1 MFGRLDVATNDWC
14 DGIFAALWRR
24 CQQNLIISFT
34 NCDIFRTM
42 KAKKGEH
49 FWMVLDGPVDPMW
62 IENLNSVLDDSKILT
77 LANGD
82 RLSLPA
88 TVKIVFEPRDVDNA
102 SPATV
107 SRNGMIYMSA
117 SGLDWKPKLKCWLAN
132 HELEEKHRQPISHLF
147 NQGFEVLWKYA
158 SANLTFIMNILQVK
172 ASIQKARTSLLFR

>member
-1 MFGRLDVATNDWC
+1 
-14 DGIFAALWRR
+14 
-24 CQQNLIISFT
+24 
-34 NCDIFRTM
+34 
-42 KAKKGEH
+42 
-49 FWMVLDGPVDPMW
+49 MVLDGPVDPMW

-82 RLSLPA
+82 RLSLPT

-132 HELEEKHRQPISHLF
+132 HELEEKHSGPISHLF

-158 SANLTFIMNILQVK
+158 SANLTFIMNILQVGLK
-172 ASIQKARTSLLFR
+172 TK

>member
-1 MFGRLDVATNDWC
+1 
-14 DGIFAALWRR
+14 
-24 CQQNLIISFT
+24 
-34 NCDIFRTM
+34 
-42 KAKKGEH
+42 
-49 FWMVLDGPVDPMW
+49 MVLDGPVDPMW

-132 HELEEKHRQPISHLF
+132 HELEEKHSSPISHLF

-158 SANLTFIMNILQVK
+158 SANLTFIMNILQVGLK
-172 ASIQKARTSLLFR
+172 TNENLKISIKVNVFQAVLRLLEALLPCLQPVDEEEEKRRRNLEKLKKQKR

>member
-1 MFGRLDVATNDWC
+1 
-14 DGIFAALWRR
+14 
-24 CQQNLIISFT
+24 
-34 NCDIFRTM
+34 
-42 KAKKGEH
+42 
-49 FWMVLDGPVDPMW
+49 MVLDGPVDPMW

-132 HELEEKHRQPISHLF
+132 HELEEKHSGPISHLF

-158 SANLTFIMNILQVK
+158 SANLTFIMNILQVGLK
-172 ASIQKARTSLLFR
+172 TKRIWIYLLSLGECVPSCSAPVGGCASLPSAC

>member
-1 MFGRLDVATNDWC
+1 MAQVFLTDMNDTMMP
-14 DGIFAALWRR
+14 F
-24 CQQNLIISFT
+24 
-34 NCDIFRTM
+34 FRTM
-42 KAKKGEH
+42 KAKKGDH

-132 HELEEKHRQPISHLF
+132 H
-147 NQGFEVLWKYA
+147 
-158 SANLTFIMNILQVK
+158 
-172 ASIQKARTSLLFR
+172 

>member
-1 MFGRLDVATNDWC
+1 MKPF
-14 DGIFAALWRR
+14 
-24 CQQNLIISFT
+24 
-34 NCDIFRTM
+34 FRTM

-132 HELEEKHRQPISHLF
+132 HELEEKHRGPISHLF

-158 SANLTFIMNILQVK
+158 SANLTFIMNILQVIFK
-172 ASIQKARTSLLFR
+172 QKRIWKLVILIGECVPSCSAPVGGSASLPSACR

>member
-1 MFGRLDVATNDWC
+1 MAQVLTDMNDTMMP
-14 DGIFAALWRR
+14 F
-24 CQQNLIISFT
+24 
-34 NCDIFRTM
+34 FRTM
-42 KAKKGEH
+42 KAKKGDH

-132 HELEEKHRQPISHLF
+132 HELEEKHRGPISHLF

-158 SANLTFIMNILQVK
+158 SANLTFIMNILQVIFK
-172 ASIQKARTSLLFR
+172 QKRIWKLVILIGECVPSCSTPVGGLASLPATRR

>member
-24 CQQNLIISFT
+24 
-34 NCDIFRTM
+34 TM
-42 KAKKGEH
+42 KAKKGDH
-49 FWMVLDGPVDPMW
+49 FWLVLDGPVDPMW

-82 RLSLPA
+82 RLSLPN

-107 SRNGMIYMSA
+107 SRCLPLYVVGYLSA
-117 SGLDWKPKLKCWLAN
+117 SLQEWDDLHVRLRPGLEAKA
-132 HELEEKHRQPISHLF
+132 
-147 NQGFEVLWKYA
+147 EVLA
-158 SANLTFIMNILQVK
+158 GEPRA
-172 ASIQKARTSLLFR
+172 